1 MGFIFNKEI
10 NLTPE
15 NKKEILRALSAGANA
30 NDVMDIFNISKEELE
45 SFIEA
50 NSDKIINREN
60 FIKEHKG
67 GE

>member
-1 MGFIFNKEI
+1 
-10 NLTPE
+10 
-15 NKKEILRALSAGANA
+15 
-30 NDVMDIFNISKEELE
+30 MDIFNISKEELE